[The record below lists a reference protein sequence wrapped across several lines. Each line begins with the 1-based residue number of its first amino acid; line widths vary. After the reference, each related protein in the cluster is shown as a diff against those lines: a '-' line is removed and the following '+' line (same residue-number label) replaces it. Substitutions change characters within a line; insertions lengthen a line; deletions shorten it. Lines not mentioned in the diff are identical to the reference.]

1 MLWIQSGNPSA
12 SLLTRFDFRKH
23 NPSFTLHMDSLP
35 SCNQSL
41 LKHNRSTDLKLQADY
56 KGKLPLDIKQFTV
69 IFFAVLFFLA
79 IWLKMTSLVLQ
90 QVMVSQNK
98 YTVLPMAASEEKALE
113 AYINYFNISLMFQV
127 QYHVHLKPE
136 H

>member
-1 MLWIQSGNPSA
+1 
-12 SLLTRFDFRKH
+12 
-23 NPSFTLHMDSLP
+23 MDSLP